1 MGRDDFGS
9 FLRWIDVGG
18 KTQIGETSDVHYQL
32 SRLHVVEISLL
43 AVIILFKMVVVA
55 NILDS

>member
-1 MGRDDFGS
+1 MGRDDYGS
-9 FLRWIDVGG
+9 FLRWIDERG
-18 KTQIGETSDVHYQL
+18 KIQIGETSDVHYQL
-32 SRLHVVEISLL
+32 SHLHVVEISLL